1 MTSHIVSEA
10 GQGTTIWTIDHIF
23 SSNSSALALI
33 PCLIETAICSNTPEE
48 KSIFEFALT
57 RFEEISKQV
66 QGRTYQRLVM
76 DSLALALK
84 ITMTKN
90 SLDVTCDLKCF
101 HKMLSISSH
110 PDLKNNFMELF
121 KTYLNHETTTYSKNT
136 PSFKKELVNIF
147 ICLGDTVYGQPFIDD
162 VKSFIEDNY
171 NNHDISN
178 FLIRNP
184 ILQSRLNLAGFV
196 KALEASLSPP
206 NGLENIAAVDHIRTK
221 TDKNL
226 RQSKDLVIPEDF
238 DSIRNTHPL
247 THFIFIQIKDSEDR
261 KSKYLLNNA
270 DTIKAYQSIE
280 KQVTRDKNLTQINP
294 DNAIDILL
302 WAIENNHLELY
313 SAILNQKTDDLLL
326 NTDNKIKILFTLTT
340 TLVFGLNNSPDDGY
354 PSRFSDYIQN
364 FVAIAPDA
372 PSIAEE
378 HKIPVIAS
386 YLLAPQDR
394 SYGRILN
401 GGTKVLSTMSILIHL
416 GFKMN
421 VEFHSSSPSKIAE
434 IIGLDLTTLN
444 LLPVDLDKIPC
455 KRGNTEKTT
464 NLSLLPPVS
473 SQQNND
479 IAPTQPKKSR
489 EKVNLELLKTK
500 ETMSQYVCGFD

>member
-1 MTSHIVSEA
+1 MLMLKNKIAYLLILFGYIFNTTYMTSHIVSEA
-10 GQGTTIWTIDHIF
+10 GQGTTIWTIDDNI
-23 SSNSSALALI
+23 SSDSPVLI
-33 PCLIETAICSNTPEE
+33 PCLVDTATCSNTPEE

-57 RFEEISKQV
+57 RFEEIIKKD
-66 QGRTYQRLVM
+66 QGKIYQCSLM
-76 DSLALALK
+76 DYLTLK
-84 ITMTKN
+84 MKN
-90 SLDVTCDLKCF
+90 KRYQSLDVTCNLECF

-121 KTYLNHETTTYSKNT
+121 KAYLNHETTTYSKNT
-136 PSFKKELVNIF
+136 LSFKKELINIF
-147 ICLGDTVYGQPFIDD
+147 ICLGDKVYGQPFIDD
-162 VKSFIEDNY
+162 VKSFMEDNCD
-171 NNHDISN
+171 NRDIN
-178 FLIRNP
+178 YFLIHNP
-184 ILQSRLNLAGFV
+184 ILQSRLNLVEIV
-196 KALEASLSPP
+196 KVIEASILPI
-206 NGLENIAAVDHIRTK
+206 NGLENIAVADHIRTK
-221 TDKNL
+221 ADKNL
-226 RQSKDLVIPEDF
+226 RQSKDVPLPDDF
-238 DSIRNTHPL
+238 DSLRNTHPL
-247 THFIFIQIKDSEDR
+247 THFIVGQVKDREES

-270 DTIKAYQSIE
+270 DTIKTYQSIE
-280 KQVTRDKNLTQINP
+280 KQVTHDKNLTQINP
-294 DNAIDILL
+294 YNAIDILL

-326 NTDNKIKILFTLTT
+326 NTDNKIKILFTLIT

-354 PSRFSDYIQN
+354 PSRFSDYIQD
-364 FVAIAPDA
+364 FVAIAPEA

-394 SYGRILN
+394 LYGRILN

-421 VEFHSSSPSKIAE
+421 VEFNSSSPSEIAE

-444 LLPVDLDKIPC
+444 LLPVDLDKTPY

-464 NLSLLPPVS
+464 SLSLLPPVS

-479 IAPTQPKKSR
+479 IAP
-489 EKVNLELLKTK
+489 LLKIHLL
-500 ETMSQYVCGFD
+500 D